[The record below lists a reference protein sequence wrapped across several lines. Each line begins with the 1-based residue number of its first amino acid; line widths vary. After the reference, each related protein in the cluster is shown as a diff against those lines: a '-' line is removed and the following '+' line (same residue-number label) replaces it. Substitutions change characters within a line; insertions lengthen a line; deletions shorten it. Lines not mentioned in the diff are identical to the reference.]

1 MRHMLQDVFF
11 RLEVSWEVKNLRMRQ
26 MRSSMTLSRV
36 DRLFPEPYATRKRRF
51 SNIRWKINEGFSQKE
66 KFTVT

>member
-36 DRLFPEPYATRKRRF
+36 DRLFPEPYTTRKRRF